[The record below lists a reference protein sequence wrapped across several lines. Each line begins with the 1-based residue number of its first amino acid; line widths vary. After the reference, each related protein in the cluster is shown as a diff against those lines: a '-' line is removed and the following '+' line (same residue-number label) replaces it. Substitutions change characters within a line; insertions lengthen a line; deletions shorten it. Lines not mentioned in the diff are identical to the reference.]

1 MKPAEKT
8 HKAIKVVENM
18 ELEKLIKVSEKEYKV
33 YTFNELYEK
42 YKPLMLSEVNKYR
55 SVIEFEDALQ
65 IAGMGLLK
73 GFRAYDIKRN
83 NMFITVATI
92 YIRNELRA
100 YYRQIKDI
108 MNTMCK
114 FNDTV
119 DKEDIMEKILISE
132 DIQERIIEK
141 ESARQI
147 IEEIYQIMN
156 TQFTNRQK
164 QIFELYIIKDYKLEE
179 VAKVLDCNTSY
190 ITKVTKICKEKI
202 YKHLGVIA

>member
-1 MKPAEKT
+1 
-8 HKAIKVVENM
+8 M
-18 ELEKLIKVSEKEYKV
+18 ELEKLVKVSDKEYKV

-42 YKPLMLSEVNKYR
+42 YKPLMFSEANKYR

-73 GFRAYDIKRN
+73 GFRAYDIGRDT
-83 NMFITVATI
+83 MFITVATV

-119 DKEDIMEKILISE
+119 EKDDIMEKTLVSE
-132 DIQERIIEK
+132 DMQERIIEK
-141 ESARQI
+141 ESARQRLG
-147 IEEIYQIMN
+147 EVYHIMN
-156 TQFTNRQK
+156 TKFTSRQK

-202 YKHLGVIA
+202 YKHLGVTA